1 MAELNNT
8 FTQDINKLLKEWTS
22 RDLATLKAS
31 DFMSFFT
38 SWMVTITKKYFASK
52 KEMTFIENLNPAEV
66 INLITVYITVFYS
79 IAARI
84 TKIELD
90 NDEKTDLTPTELKSL
105 KAYCASFCIDLL
117 YQVNMIAPA
126 KVILSGMESGF
137 GIMVKDES
145 EDNDPKIRVI
155 VGGLDPRMLEF
166 LPPEI
171 REAIQ
176 KDLGGGNGMPTK
188 QEETPEP
195 EKPKE
200 KIKFDFAMTNCNQDL
215 KDLTEKLKNS
225 KQTNYGILLY
235 GESGSGKSYYGQYLA
250 QELNMPIIKKRASDL
265 IDKWVGAT
273 EKNIQAAFKEAK
285 QKKAVLLFDEADSFL
300 FDRKYAQRDFEC
312 ASTNELLTQMEDHPY
327 PFIMTTNLKEKIDK
341 ASLRRFLFK
350 IKYDYMNEKNIIAG
364 IKTYFGKEFKLKPA
378 ELKELKYLCA
388 GDFKVAKR
396 KMDVLENG
404 EYTNEK
410 IYEYL
415 LAEQK
420 EKDIKTSTPLNI

>member
-8 FTQDINKLLKEWTS
+8 FTQEVTGLLKEWTS
-22 RDLATLKAS
+22 KDLNSLEVS
-31 DFMSFFT
+31 DFWNFFT
-38 SWMVTITKKYFASK
+38 TWMATITKKYFASK
-52 KEMTFIENLNPAEV
+52 KDMSFIDNLTPSEV
-66 INLITVYITVFYS
+66 VNLITVYITVFYS

-84 TKIELD
+84 TKMELD
-90 NDEKTDLTPTELKSL
+90 NNENSKLTPTELKSL

-126 KVILSGMESGF
+126 KVILSGMEGGF

-145 EDNDPKIRVI
+145 DDNDPKIRVI

-200 KIKFDFAMTNCNQDL
+200 KIKFDFGMTNCNQDL

-225 KQTNYGILLY
+225 KLTNYGILLY

-250 QELNMPIIKKRASDL
+250 QELDMPIIKKRASDL

-273 EKNIQAAFKEAK
+273 EKNIQAAFKEARE
-285 QKKAVLLFDEADSFL
+285 KKAVLLFDEADSFL

-350 IKYDYMNEKNIIAG
+350 IKYDYMNEKNVAAG
-364 IKTYFGKEFKLKPA
+364 VKTYFGKQFKLKA
-378 ELKELKYLCA
+378 EELKELKYLCA

-404 EYTNEK
+404 EYSNEK
-410 IYEYL
+410 IYKYL

>member
-1 MAELNNT
+1 MPETKITIEEVNNSAKIWVNKELDELTPTDFYN
-8 FTQDINKLLKEWTS
+8 FFIEWAKLIRKIPVNKLT
-22 RDLATLKAS
+22 A
-31 DFMSFFT
+31 
-38 SWMVTITKKYFASK
+38 
-52 KEMTFIENLNPAEV
+52 AEV
-66 INLITVYITVFYS
+66 LNLMAISATVFYTVCV
-79 IAARI
+79 RY
-84 TKIELD
+84 TKIKLDGKLHEVEL
-90 NDEKTDLTPTELKSL
+90 NMLTES
-105 KAYCASFCIDLL
+105 CALFCMALLQQLNSFSPC
-117 YQVNMIAPA
+117 
-126 KVILSGMESGF
+126 KVILNGIPHGH
-137 GIMVKDES
+137 GIMINDES
-145 EDNDPKIRVI
+145 NDEDPKIRVI
-155 VGGLDPRMLEF
+155 VGGLDPRMMEF

-176 KDLGGGNGMPTK
+176 KDIGGGNGMPTK

-195 EKPKE
+195 EVPKE
-200 KIKFDFAMTNCNQDL
+200 KIKFDFGMTNCNQDL
-215 KDLTEKLKNS
+215 KVLTEKLKNS

-235 GESGSGKSYYGQYLA
+235 GESGSGKSFYGQYLA

-273 EKNIQAAFKEAK
+273 EKNIQAAFKEARE
-285 QKKAVLLFDEADSFL
+285 KKAVLLFDEADSFL

-327 PFIMTTNLKEKIDK
+327 PFIMTTNLKDKIDK

-350 IKYDYMNEKNIIAG
+350 IKYEYMNEKNVVSG
-364 IKTYFGKEFKLKPA
+364 VKTYFGKQFKLEPA
-378 ELKELKYLCA
+378 QVKELKYLCA

-404 EYTNEK
+404 EYSNEK